1 MWLVHKRHDSFTY
14 ATWRTH
20 MRNTT
25 YYLFTSGVKMIGLF
39 CKRDLSKR
47 RYSAKE
53 TYNFKGLTNHS
64 HPIATWPIT
73 YLSAG
78 NDRYIFDM
86 THSYVPWLIHQ
97 WKMTDLSLMWLVYL
111 YKKNV
116 WHSYEYYI
124 HMPWPVH
131 RWDMGWLRSVGSIKL
146 QVSFAEYCLF
156 YRALL
161 Q

>member
-1 MWLVHKRHDSFTY
+1 MWHDSLMWLVHKRHDSFTY

-86 THSYVPWLIHQ
+86 THSYVPWLIHTCHDLFISGKWQ
-97 WKMTDLSLMWLVYL
+97 IYHWCDSFIYIKKMCD
-111 YKKNV
+111 
-116 WHSYEYYI
+116 I
-124 HMPWPVH
+124 HMNITYICHDPFIGGIW
-131 RWDMGWLRSVGSIKL
+131 GGYG
-146 QVSFAEYCLF
+146 Q
-156 YRALL
+156 
-161 Q
+161 